1 MTCVYKRSGFPSGS
15 VVKNLPV
22 VQERWISSLG
32 GENSLKKEMAT
43 HSSILAWGSHGQRT
57 LLATVHGV
65 ATELDMTEHLNNNN
79 NNECMRE
86 TQEN

>member
-15 VVKNLPV
+15 MVKNLLV
-22 VQERWISSLG
+22 VQDRWVSSPG

-43 HSSILAWGSHGQRT
+43 HFSILAWESHGQRS

-65 ATELDMTEHLNNNN
+65 ATELDMTEQLNNNKN
-79 NNECMRE
+79 V
-86 TQEN
+86 